1 MAGRSV
7 KDLFCER
14 PHTTMYVNAQL
25 SHASHL
31 QVGTNDQIFG
41 SVQPSEIT
49 EFIERQT
56 GQKLD
61 ASKMELPEIKTLGTY
76 DASIKLHP
84 EVIGTF
90 KVQVTKAAA

>member
-1 MAGRSV
+1 M
-7 KDLFCER
+7 
-14 PHTTMYVNAQL
+14 
-25 SHASHL
+25 